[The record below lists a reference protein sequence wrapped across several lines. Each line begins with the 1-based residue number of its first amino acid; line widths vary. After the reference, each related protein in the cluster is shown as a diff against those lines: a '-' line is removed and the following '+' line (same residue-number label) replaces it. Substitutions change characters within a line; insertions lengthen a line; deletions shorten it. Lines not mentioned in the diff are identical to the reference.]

1 MTRLPNWQS
10 ALSDFERLHREDR
23 FVYGSWDC
31 CTFVCDVILCMTG
44 VDPAADFRGRYGT
57 RAEALERI
65 RNATGTISV
74 RKIAEHVT
82 ARLGMPRAE
91 SGMLQRGD
99 LALIRRG
106 KRDYSLGIIA
116 LSGLDVMVVSPIG
129 LMRIPLSMA
138 LSGWHV

>member
-10 ALSDFERLHREDR
+10 ALANFERLHREDR
-23 FVYGSWDC
+23 FAYGSWDC
-31 CTFVCDVILCMTG
+31 CLFVCDVILCMTG
-44 VDPAADFRGRYGT
+44 VDPAADFRGRYAT
-57 RAEALERI
+57 RAEALARI

-91 SGMLQRGD
+91 SRLLQRGD

-106 KRDYSLGIIA
+106 KRDHSLGIVA
-116 LSGLDVMVVSPIG
+116 LSGLDVMVVSPKG
-129 LMRIPLSMA
+129 LMRIPMSMA
-138 LSGWHV
+138 VSGWRI